1 MHEILVPCAQLELE
15 ADHEDA
21 PVAADVESGHVSVP
35 AGPRWGASYA
45 TQLRILFTRC
55 AALLAC
61 TAAAGHI
68 HSGHA
73 IIQRS

>member
-1 MHEILVPCAQLELE
+1 MREFLVPCAQLELE

-55 AALLAC
+55 ASCLP
-61 TAAAGHI
+61 
-68 HSGHA
+68 
-73 IIQRS
+73 